1 MKMFSIFFIL
11 ISRGAK
17 IRIKNTIVLY
27 RYTYFQEIYRVSIY
41 FLNIFILK
49 INTLRIPHEL
59 ILKKSCSET
68 S

>member
-1 MKMFSIFFIL
+1 MKKFSIFFIL

-49 INTLRIPHEL
+49 INTLKIPHEL